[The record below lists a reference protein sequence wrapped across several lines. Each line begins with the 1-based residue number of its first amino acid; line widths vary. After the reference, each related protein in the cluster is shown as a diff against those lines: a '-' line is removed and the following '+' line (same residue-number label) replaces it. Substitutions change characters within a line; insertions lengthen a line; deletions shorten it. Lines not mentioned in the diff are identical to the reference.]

1 MTSDKLYSR
10 LSINRIITKSSS
22 QTIENIPSSLEVSC
36 IAMIEQEKSPCYCPI
51 NGEALRDPETNNLTL
66 LEYTPDMIKAY
77 ASNFSSPINFNID
90 HTDGT
95 FAGTITKLSTQE
107 IEGKLA
113 LIAEGKIEDQS
124 WINKILQND
133 FSGISIETTTDLETI
148 SNSKLTAISLLNSL
162 SPACPKNKCNTT
174 ILSASSQEINIIA
187 WNGPANEKKLLDFSR
202 DKNGD
207 IVVSKIRKFFLV
219 VDSPSGEGGKYNR
232 EDFKYPVGSIING
245 KPDYVLDGLKAAL
258 QRSAGEGLDL
268 TSKIR
273 RIIIRRFGVDALFP
287 SLKTKASLLLIENN
301 GVDLMENEDDKIKL
315 EDPPVVETKST
326 EVEVLKEE
334 PKNEIP
340 VVDTQAAKSIEVF
353 EVITETPKETPEKAV
368 LSKAQMDEVAVALGV
383 ESFEAAKD
391 MITELAEIKSRVDDK
406 AGQWQADDLQKQI
419 DCLRKENEELK
430 AFKETTEEKEIMEV
444 LPKGVWQGD
453 IEINGVLVPKVKMIA
468 DEIRRGGVGV
478 MLKYVKG
485 AASSSVVASKSSEE
499 EVKTEIKTKGSS
511 ESIEIED
518 ESANKQEQIVQA
530 VKNFQKRY
538 MKS

>member
-174 ILSASSQEINIIA
+174 ILSASSQEINTIA

-340 VVDTQAAKSIEVF
+340 VVDTQAAKSIEVS

-511 ESIEIED
+511 ESIEEE